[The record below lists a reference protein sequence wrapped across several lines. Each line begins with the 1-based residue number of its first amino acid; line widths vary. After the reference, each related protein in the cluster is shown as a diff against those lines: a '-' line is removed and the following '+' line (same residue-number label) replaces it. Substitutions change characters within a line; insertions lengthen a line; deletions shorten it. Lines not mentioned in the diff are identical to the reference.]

1 MKNLSKIL
9 PTAKQT
15 DRDFIKNEIL
25 WKCFDQKAKIHYCNL
40 IKGQCTNHVET
51 SQSVYSTNQLNVF
64 CILQALTTDLK

>member
-25 WKCFDQKAKIHYCNL
+25 WKCFDQQAKINYSNL
-40 IKGQCTNHVET
+40 IKGQCTNHIET